1 MASGIDVKWQ
11 RYRPLMLGQ
20 TISHYRIVEK
30 IGGGGMGVV
39 YKAEDIK
46 LGRFVA
52 LKFLPDEVA
61 KDPQALNRF
70 EREAKAASA
79 LNHPNICTIHEIDDQ
94 HGQTF
99 IAMEFLDGVTLK
111 HRITG
116 KAMEIETVLTLA
128 IEIADALDAA
138 HEGGIVH
145 RDIKPANLF
154 VTKRGHAKILDF
166 GLAKV
171 TRHNSR
177 VAEGSTATVQ
187 EPLET
192 EAPLTSPGA
201 TLGTVAYMSPE
212 QVRGRELDARTD
224 LFSFGAT
231 LYEMVTGVVPFR
243 GEGSGDIFDAIL
255 HKAPTAPV
263 RLNPEVPVEIER
275 IILKALEKDRDLRY
289 QHASEMR
296 ADLRRLKREAESGR
310 ADTPPASTPSTAD
323 RFPRNIAYAA
333 LAIVLF
339 IALGYRGLRILKGDG
354 KKPATERQ
362 LTFNSSENRILW
374 SVISPDGKN
383 LAYTDSRGLHF
394 SSIDSGESH
403 DFPLPPDLQRHIAA
417 ILWFPDGN
425 NLLLGVQSPE
435 GRSIWTA
442 SVFGGAPRL
451 VKSQIWIPAISPQGT
466 SIAYVDNTRHRL
478 WVMDANG
485 DNAHIV
491 LEDMAADVL
500 TLAWSP
506 EGHRLAYLVQSQ
518 NSESIRTISLTGGE
532 PSDVISD
539 PNIAT
544 DPLYGSAL
552 LWLPDGRLL
561 FPSLE
566 PANDGSVNLWAVA
579 TNPETG
585 TASGKPIRITTWQ
598 RSFPLVPTAS
608 TSGRR
613 LLVLKAHTA
622 SDVFVAEWKK
632 DDAGLDVPRN
642 LTQGDTYQFPD
653 GWFGDSRAIL
663 FTSDRIGR
671 GQISRLQ
678 LEPVT
683 ATAIA
688 PGPDTQV
695 APEISPDG
703 AWIIYW
709 SASETNAAT
718 LRVMRAPATGGSPQ
732 QILEFPS
739 DNTTYIHCPSRSES
753 SCVLSRMES
762 DQLTFYAFDAL
773 NGQGKVLAKT
783 HLQSPKFLTWSISQ
797 DGARIVLAS
806 EDFSPGQVRI
816 LEMRTGRENSLS
828 LPKGSLR
835 GMGWTSD
842 SKSLIVSAC
851 SDECFLA
858 RVELDAK
865 PTVLLYGGRNQSYS
879 NPVASPDGR
888 RMAFGQQVSNNNA
901 WLLEHF

>member
-1 MASGIDVKWQ
+1 MGTPSKLI
-11 RYRPLMLGQ
+11 GQ
-20 TISHYRIVEK
+20 TVSHYRIVEK
-30 IGGGGMGVV
+30 LGGGGMGVV
-39 YKAEDIK
+39 YKAEDTE

-52 LKFLPDEVA
+52 LKFLPDELSR
-61 KDPQALNRF
+61 DPQALERF
-70 EREAKAASA
+70 RREARAASA
-79 LNHPNICTIHEIDDQ
+79 LNHPNICTIHEI
-94 HGQTF
+94 GKNGEQTF

-111 HRITG
+111 NLIAGRPL
-116 KAMEIETVLTLA
+116 ENETLLSLA
-128 IEIADALDAA
+128 IEIADGLDAA
-138 HEGGIVH
+138 HSQGIVH
-145 RDIKPANLF
+145 RDIKPANIF

-171 TRHNSR
+171 TTSASASSENTS
-177 VAEGSTATVQ
+177 ANTQTLTVDQ
-187 EPLET
+187 QH
-192 EAPLTSPGA
+192 LTSPGA

-212 QVRGRELDARTD
+212 QVRAKDLDARTD
-224 LFSFGAT
+224 LFSFGAV
-231 LYEMVTGVVPFR
+231 LYEMVTGALPFR
-243 GEGSGDIFDAIL
+243 GESSGVIFKAIL
-255 HKAPTAPV
+255 DGSPTSAV
-263 RLNPEVPVEIER
+263 RLNPDLPLELER
-275 IILKALEKDRDLRY
+275 IIHKALEKDRDLRY

-296 ADLRRLKREAESGR
+296 ADLKRLKRETESGR
-310 ADTPPASTPSTAD
+310 TGTETASATSTAD
-323 RFPRNIAYAA
+323 RFPRNVAYAV
-333 LAIVLF
+333 LAIILL
-339 IALGYRGLRILKGDG
+339 IAVGYRGLRILKNPG
-354 KKPATERQ
+354 KKPTTERQ

-403 DFPLPPDLQRHIAA
+403 DFPLPPDLQRQIAA

-485 DNAHIV
+485 DNAHTV
-491 LEDMAADVL
+491 LEEMAGEVL

-506 EGHRLAYLVQSQ
+506 EGHRLAYLVESQ
-518 NSESIRTISLTGGE
+518 NSESIRTISLTGGK
-532 PSDVISD
+532 PSDIISD

-544 DPLYGSAL
+544 VPLYGSAL

-561 FPSLE
+561 FPFLE

-585 TASGKPIRITTWQ
+585 AASGKPIRITNWQ

-608 TSGRR
+608 SSGQR
-613 LLVLKAHTA
+613 LLVLRAHTA

-632 DDAGLDVPRN
+632 DNAGLDVPRN
-642 LTQGDTYQFPD
+642 LTQGDTNQSPD

-663 FTSDRIGR
+663 FTSDRTGR

-678 LEPVT
+678 LEPVIT
-683 ATAIA
+683 AAIA

-709 SASETNAAT
+709 SASDTKAAT
-718 LRVMRAPATGGSPQ
+718 LRVMRAPAAGGSPQ
-732 QILEFPS
+732 EILQFPP
-739 DNTTYIHCPSRSES
+739 DNTTYIHCPSRPES

-816 LEMRTGRENSLS
+816 LEMRTGRQNSLS
-828 LPKGSLR
+828 LPKGSLQ
-835 GMGWTSD
+835 GIGWTSD
-842 SKSLIVSAC
+842 SKTLIVSIC

-858 RVELDAK
+858 RVDLDAK
-865 PTVLLYGGRNQSYS
+865 PTVLLYGGRNQNYS

>member
-1 MASGIDVKWQ
+1 LLVRFAPVI
-11 RYRPLMLGQ
+11 GQ
-20 TISHYRIVEK
+20 TISRYRIVEK
-30 IGGGGMGVV
+30 LGGGGMGIV
-39 YKAEDIK
+39 YKAEDTE

-52 LKFLPDEVA
+52 LKFLPDDLSR
-61 KDPQALNRF
+61 DPQALERF
-70 EREAKAASA
+70 RREARAASA
-79 LNHPNICTIHEIDDQ
+79 LDHPNICTIYDIGKSGEQ
-94 HGQTF
+94 SF
-99 IAMEFLDGVTLK
+99 IAMEFLDGITLK
-111 HRITG
+111 HSIAGRPLDID
-116 KAMEIETVLTLA
+116 VLLSLA

-138 HEGGIVH
+138 HCKGIVH
-145 RDIKPANLF
+145 RDIKPANIF
-154 VTKRGHAKILDF
+154 VTERGHAKILDF

-171 TRHNSR
+171 TPTASSSR
-177 VAEGSTATVQ
+177 QIASANAVTGTIDEQ
-187 EPLET
+187 H
-192 EAPLTSPGA
+192 LTSPGA

-212 QVRGRELDARTD
+212 QVRAKELDARTD
-224 LFSFGAT
+224 LFSFGAA
-231 LYEMVTGVVPFR
+231 LYEMATGLLPFR
-243 GEGSGDIFDAIL
+243 GESSGVIFKAIL
-255 HKAPTAPV
+255 DGNPTSAV
-263 RLNPEVPVEIER
+263 RLNPEVPVELER
-275 IILKALEKDRDLRY
+275 IIHKALEKDRDLRY

-296 ADLRRLKREAESGR
+296 ADLRRLERETESGR
-310 ADTPPASTPSTAD
+310 VSTETASAASTAD
-323 RFPRNIAYAA
+323 RFPSNVAYAV
-333 LAIVLF
+333 LAIIVL
-339 IALGYRGLRILKGDG
+339 IALGYRGLRILKDHG
-354 KKPATERQ
+354 KKPSTERQ

-403 DFPLPPDLQRHIAA
+403 DFPLPADLQRHIAA

-425 NLLLGVQSPE
+425 NLLFGVQSPE

-451 VKSQIWIPAISPQGT
+451 VKSQIWIPAISPQGS
-466 SIAYVDNTRHRL
+466 SIAYVDNTRHRV
-478 WVMDANG
+478 WVMDTNG

-491 LEDMAADVL
+491 LEDMAGQVL

-506 EGHRLAYLVQSQ
+506 EGHRLAYLVESQ
-518 NSESIRTISLTGGE
+518 NSESIRTISLTGGK

-552 LWLPDGRLL
+552 LWLPDGRLV
-561 FPSLE
+561 FPFLE
-566 PANDGSVNLWAVA
+566 PTNDGSVNLWAVA
-579 TNPETG
+579 TNPGTG
-585 TASGKPIRITTWQ
+585 TVSGKPMRITNWQ

-608 TSGRR
+608 TSGQR

-632 DDAGLDVPRN
+632 DDADLDVPRN
-642 LTQGDTYQFPD
+642 LTQGDTNQFPD

-683 ATAIA
+683 TAAIA

-718 LRVMRAPATGGSPQ
+718 LRVMRVPAKGGSPQ
-732 QILEFPS
+732 QIVQFPS
-739 DNTTYIHCPSRSES
+739 DNTTYIHRPSRSES
-753 SCVLSRMES
+753 SCVLSRMEN

-783 HLQSPKFLTWSISQ
+783 HLQSPNFLTWSISQ

-888 RMAFGQQVSNNNA
+888 SLAFGQQVSNNNA